1 SRWAAA
7 LERLDDVVS
16 AGALHLERVLL
27 AATERAGKA
36 SATAVLF
43 VGHGRDGFG
52 GDGLRAP
59 LTALRAAR
67 LRLSIIG
74 PGSSPLAEAA
84 SLTGGEVVPSE
95 APDQSLPALLAAL
108 KPRPAPP
115 ATRLRGAG
123 PWHPLTTITG
133 QTVWLARALEA
144 PGPTAGDGGVGAAA
158 RFTDLLALFDRAR
171 LPWREQD
178 TGATALTPTRAL
190 LVLESAQ
197 DYRRFGIALPQ
208 PGGTAQETRGI
219 LGTLQRYA
227 GSRADEGALVES
239 DLASTDGALSD
250 VASAIGVGYGVG
262 GLGLVGTGTGG
273 GDAASGEVGTIGGGG
288 GRGAG
293 GRGGRRARGPDVT
306 SGTPLVRG
314 TLDKEI

>member
-1 SRWAAA
+1 MRRRPLGGGAGQDGRC
-7 LERLDDVVS
+7 RL
-16 AGALHLERVLL
+16 GRALHLERVLL

-95 APDQSLPALLAAL
+95 APDQALPALLAAL
-108 KPRPAPP
+108 QPRTRSA

-144 PGPTAGDGGVGAAA
+144 PGPTAGDGGGGAARSLHGSA
-158 RFTDLLALFDRAR
+158 GTVGPGPAPLA
-171 LPWREQD
+171 
-178 TGATALTPTRAL
+178 GAATPAPPRSRPRGAL

-208 PGGTAQETRGI
+208 PGGTPRRTRGI

-250 VASAIGVGYGVG
+250 VASAIGR
-262 GLGLVGTGTGG
+262 
-273 GDAASGEVGTIGGGG
+273 
-288 GRGAG
+288 GRWRWWAGAG
-293 GRGGRRARGPDVT
+293 RYRERWR
-306 SGTPLVRG
+306 
-314 TLDKEI
+314 